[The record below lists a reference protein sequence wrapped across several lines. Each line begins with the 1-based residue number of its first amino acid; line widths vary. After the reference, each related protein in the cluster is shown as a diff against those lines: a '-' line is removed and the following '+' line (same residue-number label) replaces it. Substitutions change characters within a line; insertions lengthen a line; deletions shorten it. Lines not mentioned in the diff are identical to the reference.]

1 MMFGRMQIGTYKI
14 ILTVFIKDGLENSL
28 SDDDDD
34 DDDDDE
40 DNNNYSIEEDAKDDV

>member
-1 MMFGRMQIGTYKI
+1 MFGRMQIGTYKI

-34 DDDDDE
+34 DDD
-40 DNNNYSIEEDAKDDV
+40 NNYSIEEDAKDDV

>member
-34 DDDDDE
+34 DE

>member
-34 DDDDDE
+34 DDE

>member
-34 DDDDDE
+34 DDD
-40 DNNNYSIEEDAKDDV
+40 NNNYSIEEDAKDDV

>member
-34 DDDDDE
+34 DDD
-40 DNNNYSIEEDAKDDV
+40 NNYSIEEDAKDDVQ

>member
-34 DDDDDE
+34 DDDD
-40 DNNNYSIEEDAKDDV
+40 NNNYSIEEDAKDDV

>member
-34 DDDDDE
+34 DDD
-40 DNNNYSIEEDAKDDV
+40 NNYSIEEDAKDDV

>member
-34 DDDDDE
+34 DDDD
-40 DNNNYSIEEDAKDDV
+40 NNYSIEEDAKDDV

>member
-34 DDDDDE
+34 D
-40 DNNNYSIEEDAKDDV
+40 NNNYSIEEDAKDDV

>member
-34 DDDDDE
+34 DD
-40 DNNNYSIEEDAKDDV
+40 NNNYSIEEDAKDDV

>member
-34 DDDDDE
+34 DD
-40 DNNNYSIEEDAKDDV
+40 NNNYSIEEDAKDDVQ

>member
-1 MMFGRMQIGTYKI
+1 MFGRMQIGTYKI

-34 DDDDDE
+34 DDDDD
-40 DNNNYSIEEDAKDDV
+40 NNNYSIEEDAKDDV